1 VDFLT
6 IDGGEGGTGASPLIF
21 TDAVSLPFRLGFA
34 RVYSIFVERGLHE
47 DVTFIG
53 AGKLGL
59 PDNAI
64 VAFGLG
70 VDMVNVGRE
79 AMLAVGCIQAQKC
92 HTNHCPVGVATQD
105 SRRARALD
113 VADKSERVEQFQ
125 RATVRSAT
133 QIMASIGVHDPDEL
147 RPHML
152 RRRVTPTEM
161 RSYAEL
167 YEWLRPGELLAEPP
181 EGWVHDWKTAD
192 PSRFTA

>member
-1 VDFLT
+1 
-6 IDGGEGGTGASPLIF
+6 
-21 TDAVSLPFRLGFA
+21 
-34 RVYSIFVERGLHE
+34 
-47 DVTFIG
+47 
-53 AGKLGL
+53 
-59 PDNAI
+59 
-64 VAFGLG
+64 
-70 VDMVNVGRE
+70 
-79 AMLAVGCIQAQKC
+79 
-92 HTNHCPVGVATQD
+92 
-105 SRRARALD
+105 

>member
-1 VDFLT
+1 MMF
-6 IDGGEGGTGASPLIF
+6 
-21 TDAVSLPFRLGFA
+21 
-34 RVYSIFVERGLHE
+34 
-47 DVTFIG
+47 
-53 AGKLGL
+53 
-59 PDNAI
+59 
-64 VAFGLG
+64 
-70 VDMVNVGRE
+70 
-79 AMLAVGCIQAQKC
+79 AVGCIQAQKC

-105 SRRARALD
+105 ARRARARD

-147 RPHML
+147 HPHML

-181 EGWVHDWKTAD
+181 EGWVHDWKAAD
-192 PSRFTA
+192 PFRFTA